1 VDMIKEKEMIE
12 MDDHA
17 CATSIFSLHK
27 IEYNVRKVNND
38 IIYSS
43 KKIGSAT
50 DVRFALVNAT
60 SLNEL
65 EEKIAFVTNTI
76 GKHNITKIMQGES
89 STLDLP
95 DTEGHK
101 ITYYMAKIEYLDNTT
116 TDH

>member
-1 VDMIKEKEMIE
+1 MIKEKEMIQT
-12 MDDHA
+12 DDHA

-27 IEYNVRKVNND
+27 IEYNVMKVNND

-43 KKIGSAT
+43 KKIGNNAA
-50 DVRFALVNAT
+50 VRFALVNAT

-65 EEKIAFVTNTI
+65 EDKIAFVTNAI

-95 DTEGHK
+95 NIEGHK
-101 ITYYMAKIEYLDNTT
+101 ITYYMAKIEYLENTT
-116 TDH
+116 T

>member
-1 VDMIKEKEMIE
+1 MIEKEMIE

-27 IEYNVRKVNND
+27 IEYTVRKVNND

-43 KKIGSAT
+43 KKIGSTAA
-50 DVRFALVNAT
+50 RFALVNAT

-65 EEKIAFVTNTI
+65 EGKIAFVTNTI
-76 GKHNITKIMQGES
+76 GKHNITRIMQGES
-89 STLDLP
+89 STLDFP
-95 DTEGHK
+95 QGHK
-101 ITYYMAKIEYLDNTT
+101 ITYYIAKIEYSYNTT